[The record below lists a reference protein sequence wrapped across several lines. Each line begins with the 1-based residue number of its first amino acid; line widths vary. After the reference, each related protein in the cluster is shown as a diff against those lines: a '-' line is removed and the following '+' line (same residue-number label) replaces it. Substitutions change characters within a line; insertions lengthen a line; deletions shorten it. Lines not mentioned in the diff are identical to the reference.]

1 MNDAT
6 AVAGVDEHAHLSP
19 CPEGA
24 YLVPGCLGCDLLAG
38 RRSAPGGT
46 IWEDEYWH
54 LESVV
59 SPVLWRGF
67 LILKLKRHCEHVAEL
82 APAEAAALGPAVRA
96 ACRALAEV
104 LAPAKV
110 YVASFGDGVQHIHFW
125 LLPRPH
131 SIHPGLHWVLTH
143 LQLRAW
149 LARLG
154 FRRWVVPD
162 EEVAAL
168 AARLR
173 RLLDAP

>member
-1 MNDAT
+1 
-6 AVAGVDEHAHLSP
+6 LSTVGSSTS
-19 CPEGA
+19 PESP
-24 YLVPGCLGCDLLAG
+24 YLVPGCLSCDLLAG
-38 RRSAPGGT
+38 RRSVPGGT
-46 IWEDEYWH
+46 IWEDDFWR

-67 LILKLKRHCEHVAEL
+67 LILKLKRHCEQLAEL
-82 APAEAAALGPAVRA
+82 TPAEAAALGPAVGA
-96 ACRALAEV
+96 ACRALAEA

-125 LLPRPH
+125 LLPRPQNQR
-131 SIHPGLHWVLTH
+131 PGLHWVLFH
-143 LQLRAW
+143 LDRRAW

-162 EEVAAL
+162 DEVADL

-173 RLLDAP
+173 RELDAR